1 MKKLLSLLA
10 ILVIPF
16 LLNAQG
22 TLKADLSIADVKGKV
37 RKCVLS
43 RYGGVEEYIFTPE
56 GQLASVYGQNIG
68 KYFDRGIKRNPS
80 NRISEGKMYD
90 DMLKGVVTH
99 VYKYDG
105 NGRLTIKEV
114 KSKYSTITY
123 IYTYNNKGDRISEKS
138 IGLDEGDVYTTY
150 TITKR
155 DNQGNWIM
163 RTCKPQG
170 GTSYVE
176 TRKITY
182 YQSTDEGMP
191 LNPENYSNPDARA
204 M

>member
-1 MKKLLSLLA
+1 MKKLISLLA
-10 ILVIPF
+10 ILAIPF
-16 LLNAQG
+16 LLHAQG

-37 RKCVLS
+37 RSCVLS
-43 RYGGVEEYIFTPE
+43 RYGGGEEYIFTPK

-68 KYFDRGIKRNPS
+68 NYFDRGIKRNPA

-90 DMLKGVVTH
+90 DMLNGVVTY

-105 NGRLTIKEV
+105 NGRLTVKEIKN
-114 KSKYSTITY
+114 KYSTIKY
-123 IYTYNNKGDRISEKS
+123 IYTYNNKGDRTSEKI
-138 IGLDEGDVYTTY
+138 IGQETGDVYTSY

-155 DNQGNWIM
+155 DSHGNWIM

-182 YQSTDEGMP
+182 YKSTDEGMP
-191 LNPENYSNPDARA
+191 LNPEAYSNPGARS